1 MPTLKTRA
9 KLLCARNSRLIDG
22 LRFCAVI
29 LCAIVGTGLIVSAL
43 AGISHK
49 ETLAEVKASN
59 AQYLAEI
66 QRLHEQALREKDAR
80 LADKDA
86 IIKALTDVAGDAAA
100 KAETAAS
107 TSERAAK
114 TANQAIKELRD
125 PTPASPPPAPVAP
138 PSWHDGP

>member
-1 MPTLKTRA
+1 MNAGSPIAA
-9 KLLCARNSRLIDG
+9 KAATAASWRVRVSRPDRDQTSPSAYPRVASARNGNSSFIRS
-22 LRFCAVI
+22 
-29 LCAIVGTGLIVSAL
+29 SA
-43 AGISHK
+43 GC
-49 ETLAEVKASN
+49 TSN